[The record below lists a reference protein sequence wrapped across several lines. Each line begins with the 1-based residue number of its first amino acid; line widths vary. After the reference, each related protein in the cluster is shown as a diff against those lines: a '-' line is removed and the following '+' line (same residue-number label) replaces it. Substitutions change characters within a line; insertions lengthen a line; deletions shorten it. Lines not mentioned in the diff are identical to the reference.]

1 MNEPA
6 SQQRQILNAISGAV
20 PLPAVSWK
28 YTVGLLFTTAAILLV
43 PLCYLLSVT
52 LVIGCLVAFFLHL
65 KWFLAGWTLVPRIL
79 VIGSVIT
86 VGASCLLGL
95 IKPLFARMI
104 IVQRPRTLRRNTEPF
119 LYEYIDQLCD
129 AVGTSRPTHIY
140 VTCDLN
146 AAAEFRRGWMGVFG
160 RQDLSLYLGLPLV
173 AGLTLR
179 QFTGVLAH
187 ELGHFTQRAAMSLEY
202 IVRRTNHWFAHAAHE
217 RDAVDVWLMVQ
228 CQNRGMLAPPCWF
241 ARGVVWITRRVLLCL
256 SYAGNVIGCLMSRE
270 MEFSADR
277 CEVRTVGA
285 TTLASTLR
293 RLRELRLAHQT
304 SLRDIAAFLEEGRLP
319 DNLIALV
326 IANTAFVSPKLKK
339 KLRRLMDQEKTGI
352 FDTHP
357 SDIDRIQAGACDAS
371 PGMFQPGKLPPNLLA
386 TALFNRFEEI
396 SKTLTIEFY
405 EGILNQ
411 PIKAR
416 DLHPVEKL
424 MERQSEQIRAAK
436 ALRRYFQADIPRL
449 RPLPLASQA
458 ADKPAHPREVAN
470 ELKATRERMLS
481 ELTAY
486 KDVTPRYQM
495 AEETYFETISAQ
507 TLLQAGLPLNPHDYR
522 LAKATLEC
530 AAAKQTRSREGIAN
544 LAAKLLPFET
554 EAGNRLSFA
563 LQLLHLP
570 NVARNI
576 DDGDDLQYEVQT
588 LLPEAALISHL
599 MGELPS
605 LRIVFMR
612 LSTLCDAMKNAP
624 ANSGVNESIA
634 QHVSTLR
641 SRLVSIRK
649 EMGGHL
655 YPFDHAQAET
665 TLQEYAL
672 PRIPAENELTELISV
687 ADALQSRLV
696 TIQLRLFA
704 RLAQAAE
711 KVEAVLGMPQLPEP
725 DDDAAGEDFA

>member
-6 SQQRQILNAISGAV
+6 NQQRQILNAISGTV

-28 YTVGLLFTTAAILLV
+28 YTIGLLFTTAAILLL
-43 PLCYLLSVT
+43 PLCYLLT
-52 LVIGCLVAFFLHL
+52 MALVIGCLFAFFFHL
-65 KWFLAGWTLVPRIL
+65 EWCLAGWTLIPRSL
-79 VIGSVIT
+79 VVGSVIT
-86 VGASCLLGL
+86 VGASLLLGL
-95 IKPLFARMI
+95 IKPLFARTI
-104 IVQRPRTLRRNTEPF
+104 TLQRPRPLKRSAEPF

-129 AVGTSRPTHIY
+129 ALGASRPSHIY

-146 AAAEFRRGWMGVFG
+146 AAAEFRRGWMGIFG
-160 RQDLSLYLGLPLV
+160 SQELSLYLGLPVV

-202 IVRRTNHWFAHAAHE
+202 VVRRTNHWFVQAANE
-217 RDAVDVWLMVQ
+217 RDTVDIWLMDQ
-228 CQNRGMLAPPCWF
+228 CQAHGALALPCWF
-241 ARGVVWITRRVLLCL
+241 ARGVVWSTRRVLLWL
-256 SYAGNVIGCLMSRE
+256 SYSGNVIGCLMSRE

-277 CEVRTVGA
+277 CEVHAVGA
-285 TTLASTLR
+285 ATHAATLR
-293 RLRELRLAHQT
+293 RLRELKLAHQT
-304 SLRDIAAFLEEGRLP
+304 SLRDIASFLEEGRLP
-319 DNLIALV
+319 DDVVALV
-326 IANTAFVSPKLKK
+326 IANTAFISPKLRK

-357 SDIDRIQAGACDAS
+357 SDIDRIQAGASDGS
-371 PGMFQPGKLPPNLLA
+371 LGVFQSGKLPPQLLA
-386 TALFNRFEEI
+386 TALFNRFEEV

-436 ALRRYFQADIPRL
+436 ALRRYFQTDIPRL

-458 ADKPAHPREVAN
+458 AEMPAHPREVAN
-470 ELKATRERMLS
+470 EVKSTRERMLA
-481 ELTAY
+481 ELAAY
-486 KDVTPRYQM
+486 KESTPRYQI
-495 AEETYFETISAQ
+495 AEETYFETIAAQ
-507 TLLQAGLPLNPHDYR
+507 TLLQAGLTLNPRDYR
-522 LAKATLEC
+522 LAEATSEC
-530 AAAKQTRSREGIAN
+530 VAAKQTRSREGIAN

-576 DDGDDLQYEVQT
+576 PDGDHLQYEVQT

-605 LRIVFMR
+605 IRIAFVR
-612 LSTLCDAMKNAP
+612 LSTLCGAKKNAP
-624 ANSGVNESIA
+624 ANANLNESIS
-634 QHVSTLR
+634 QQVSILR
-641 SRLVSIRK
+641 GRLASIRK

-672 PRIPAENELTELISV
+672 LRIPAEAELTELISV
-687 ADALQSRLV
+687 ADTLQSRLV

-711 KVEAVLGMPQLPEP
+711 KVEIVLGMPPLAEP
-725 DDDAAGEDFA
+725 DDDTTGEDFA